1 MFLKNGKK
9 RSLLNVIS
17 LVVMCIGSTVLVA
30 SVMSLIGSL
39 HSHGNA
45 GDRAIPLG
53 IVGAVF
59 LGLGLLFWVL
69 DLIKEVSLKDF
80 LAMFHNTIFGDD
92 CPRQK

>member
-30 SVMSLIGSL
+30 SVISLTGSL
-39 HSHGNA
+39 YSHGNA
-45 GDRAIPLG
+45 VNKAIPLG

-59 LGLGLLFWVL
+59 LGLGLLFWVF
-69 DLIKEVSLKDF
+69 DLIREVTLKDF
-80 LAMFHNTIFGDD
+80 LAMLRDD
-92 CPRQK
+92 YSRSK